1 MQKIV
6 IDFENAKDN
15 IIFQL
20 VNTEQNR
27 EILKGMPHRDFQ
39 DLSIIYKWVL
49 DISPE
54 GMNTARVDNA
64 LSARLNLNEEQLF
77 VLAAENTRKILP
89 PRVTPID
96 ELLREMGVKIIEEM
110 PLNQTMWV
118 ISNDQRMYGA
128 TSMLYEDK
136 LHTLAQKTGT
146 DLYILPSSVHE
157 VIAVSAM
164 RNPEELA
171 KIVSEINTTQVPLEE
186 RLSNQVYYYD
196 KDLRKLTIATSQNG
210 LSQADADMAAAQEE
224 EIGPML

>member
-136 LHTLAQKTGT
+136 LHTLAQKIGT

-196 KDLRKLTIATSQNG
+196 KDLRKLTMATSQNG

>member
-224 EIGPML
+224 GIGPML

>member
-27 EILKGMPHRDFQ
+27 EMLKRMPHRDFQ
-39 DLSIIYKWVL
+39 DLSIIYKWAL
-49 DISPE
+49 GIYPE
-54 GMNTARVDNA
+54 GMDTARVDNA

-196 KDLRKLTIATSQNG
+196 KDLRKLTMATSQNG